1 MQAIFK
7 CADGVVSKEEVEYL
21 WLNELIKITWRP
33 RGRVG
38 LKVLNRLYVG
48 GVLFCTGG

>member
-1 MQAIFK
+1 MMYTVK
-7 CADGVVSKEEVEYL
+7 YLDGVVSKEEVEYL

-38 LKVLNRLYVG
+38 LKVIIYSL
-48 GVLFCTGG
+48 